1 MQTKR
6 IFSMI
11 LALALVVGLIAPV
24 GNLVLTADATIYGE
38 NLEQATEPVIGESY
52 YLGADVDGTMMYFRH
67 GTVTDT
73 VPYSLVVTDNFNH
86 NWTFPVTLEAPSALT
101 DGNGHDQGFQMTY
114 INPTSNALSRIY
126 CTDTLKDAT
135 LAGQTGI
142 MDTGANTAGPYIN
155 RHNFYI
161 EDLDGV
167 KLIKSTGNA
176 NVLVI
181 KQVPQTVDGET
192 NNVWRMLG
200 VPVKELANEGVY
212 PVMLLKEHTH
222 TFGKPTVDGI
232 VATSTCTGCGYV
244 ETVYDQTVAKAEE
257 AVIGESYYLAANVE
271 GVLKYFT
278 TGTVTTTAPYSLVT
292 TERIAVAVPVTLE
305 SSTLTN
311 EKFEGGFQFTYDNKG
326 TITRIYCMDVLK
338 DETTAGQTGIMDT
351 GANSSTPY
359 KNRHSFWVDE
369 VDGVKV
375 LRKYGNDNIL
385 VVKYF
390 ESTETYRMLGVPEA
404 ELANEGVYPVSLMTA
419 HQHEAGEQIGKI
431 TNEGHYYGCHCGA
444 VDEEME
450 AHTYGTATVNG
461 SVASRTCTV
470 CGYEEIVYEQ
480 SIVKADDAVVGNS
493 YYLAANVDGTM
504 MYFRHGQ
511 ITDTVPYSLVVTDN
525 FNHDWTALVT
535 LEDPSALTDGNG
547 HDQGFQLT
555 YINPSNDA
563 LSRIYCMD
571 SLKDAT
577 VAGQTG
583 IMDTGAN
590 TSGPNI
596 NRHNFYI
603 AEVGGEKVIK
613 STGNANVLVI
623 KQVPQTV
630 NGETNNVWRI
640 LGVPEAELANEG
652 VYPVSLM
659 AIHQH
664 QSGAQ
669 IAKITDT
676 GHSYG
681 CWCGSYAEEIA
692 HTYGEATHDNTNNT
706 HTRSCTAC
714 GYSEVVYGTQQ
725 KQIKTPVVGETYY
738 LTANVNGQLLSF
750 LASGGYTE
758 TTPYSL
764 RTSATLATVTLEKAV
779 QSGKGEFQLVEATG
793 KYIYSVAAGAGAT
806 TSSGYVTDPAKVSFL
821 MDEVNGVPVIRAY
834 GTKNILAAKYS
845 DAKSAW
851 RIFAVAESEL
861 ANEGVYPVMLSVAHE
876 HTAADSWTVD
886 AVNGTQSRL
895 CTVCGAAAE
904 TLYGTDLKASQVTE
918 PVIGNS
924 YYLAANAGG
933 KLIFFRHGQ
942 ATDTAPYSLVATDNF
957 NHNWVLPVTIEDPTT
972 ANEGTEVGF
981 QMTYT
986 NPSTEALARIY
997 CYDVL
1002 KDTTDVPNQT
1012 GVMDTGI
1019 NSANYKGRHTFEIA
1033 EVNGVKVLRKLSNN
1047 NILVVKYNETK
1058 GEWRML
1064 GVPESELANE
1074 GVYPAMLVNVH
1085 THSFGQEY
1093 SSDSENHWTV
1103 CDCGQKDLSTHS
1115 FGQWTLDPATK
1126 QQSASCTVC
1135 GYEMTVSSPYFDTVD
1150 SEGELKAGLA
1160 ETVYNEETAAYT
1172 VSGGK
1177 DYFLMTEI
1185 NGELYYLRNAGRTA
1199 QNNPESVLTTSG
1211 YSLYTTNDPNNT
1223 KILKTKVTLGNTE
1236 GTYVIYS
1243 KNDNDRAIY
1252 VNDEGKDGIVDT
1264 GLTLFR
1270 GVYDNATYLARSEFM
1285 WDAETGY
1292 LYQNESGVKYILVI
1306 KQMTAT
1312 YTGTDATTGETVTL
1326 ETANEWRMI
1335 AVPMAEAV
1343 PEQGNYPVKLAQ
1355 HSHNLTA
1362 EYASEGASCWRS
1374 CDCGYKAMIDW
1385 TISLSDTI
1393 GVSFN
1398 LTMEEPSEVKV
1409 TVAGEE
1415 VSAELIQKSNRVYSV
1430 FVPLAAA
1437 QMNDQIVLS
1446 VDGLT
1451 VNGTFTVRAYAD
1463 MILASEDYSDAEKN
1477 LVKAM
1482 LNYGSAAQNYFGY
1495 NTGALAGEGIDVA
1508 VTMPADAA
1516 GVGVQDDLAGVE
1528 FYGASIVHENATAA
1542 RFYFT
1547 ADTVEGLTF
1556 TEGGNVYEP
1565 VSKDGMYYIEVSGIA
1580 PQNLHQEMNVV
1591 VSNGENNLAVS
1602 YSPLAYITRTYQKA
1616 EASAELKAMVQ
1627 ALYGYHKAAKA
1638 YITSLY
1644 LGNDFALKSQKVTS
1658 LYEGVDQY
1666 KSVYVAADHGEVEA
1680 YAIVIDAN
1688 AGVEL
1693 KVSAGAWSESSTAA
1707 NPGETKTVVKHF
1719 RDMKNSGE
1727 NVLAMING
1735 GFFDLNSTK
1744 TMKPYGMQI
1753 VDGVVYQAPVAGGNY
1768 SDNWFG
1774 MTTDGKYVISD
1785 AAGYES
1791 TYAGNV
1797 QQGVGGGKLL
1807 MIDGVAQNITSPR
1820 DYRTAVGVNAEG
1832 DLVLVAV
1839 ADATYSDVNQIFVD
1853 LNMDIVT
1860 VLNLDGGG
1868 STAMYVPGAF
1878 YPKALILGDDGLL
1891 PREVADAVAIVVKD

>member
-38 NLEQATEPVIGESY
+38 NLEQVTEPVIGESY

-67 GTVTDT
+67 GQITDT
-73 VPYSLVVTDNFNH
+73 VPYSLVVTDNINH
-86 NWTFPVTLEAPSALT
+86 NWTALVTLEAPSALT
-101 DGNGHDQGFQMTY
+101 DGNGHDQGFQLTY
-114 INPTSNALSRIY
+114 INPSNDTLSRIY
-126 CTDTLKDAT
+126 CMDSLKDSDT
-135 LAGQTGI
+135 VTGLTGV
-142 MDTGANTAGPYIN
+142 MDTGVNTSGPNIN

-161 EDLDGV
+161 AEVNGE
-167 KLIKSTGNA
+167 KLIKSTGNG
-176 NVLVI
+176 NVLVV

-200 VPVKELANEGVY
+200 VPEEELANEGVY
-212 PVMLLKEHTH
+212 PVALL
-222 TFGKPTVDGI
+222 
-232 VATSTCTGCGYV
+232 
-244 ETVYDQTVAKAEE
+244 AE
-257 AVIGESYYLAANVE
+257 
-271 GVLKYFT
+271 
-278 TGTVTTTAPYSLVT
+278 
-292 TERIAVAVPVTLE
+292 
-305 SSTLTN
+305 
-311 EKFEGGFQFTYDNKG
+311 
-326 TITRIYCMDVLK
+326 
-338 DETTAGQTGIMDT
+338 
-351 GANSSTPY
+351 
-359 KNRHSFWVDE
+359 
-369 VDGVKV
+369 
-375 LRKYGNDNIL
+375 
-385 VVKYF
+385 
-390 ESTETYRMLGVPEA
+390 
-404 ELANEGVYPVSLMTA
+404 

-444 VDEEME
+444 VVEEME
-450 AHTYGTATVNG
+450 AHTYGTATVEG
-461 SVASRTCTV
+461 ETASRTCSV

-480 SIVKADDAVVGNS
+480 TLVKAEEAVVGNS
-493 YYLAANVDGTM
+493 YHLAANVNGTLR
-504 MYFRHGQ
+504 YFIHGSV
-511 ITDTVPYSLVVTDN
+511 TETSPASLRTSDSLNHTWAFPVV
-525 FNHDWTALVT
+525 
-535 LEDPSALTDGNG
+535 LEAPVEGDV
-547 HDQGFQLT
+547 GFQMT
-555 YINPSNDA
+555 YTNPSNA
-563 LSRIYCMD
+563 LVRIYCYD
-571 SLKDAT
+571 SLDADG
-577 VAGQTG
+577 VA
-583 IMDTGAN
+583 DTGVN
-590 TSGPNI
+590 SKSTLTN
-596 NRHNFYI
+596 HTFVMD
-603 AEVGGEKVIK
+603 EVNGLKVIRK
-613 STGNANVLVI
+613 LENNCILVI
-623 KQVPQTV
+623 KELEYSRSVTDAEGNATTQT
-630 NGETNNVWRI
+630 GTEWRI

-659 AIHQH
+659 AYHEH
-664 QSGAQ
+664 QSGEQ

-681 CWCGSYAEEIA
+681 CWCGGAAEEIA
-692 HTYGEATHDNTNNT
+692 HTYGEVTYDAATDT

-714 GYSEVVYGTQQ
+714 GYSEVVYGTEQ
-725 KQIKTPVVGETYY
+725 KQIKTPVVGEAYNLGAY
-738 LTANVNGQLLSF
+738 VNGEFLYF
-750 LASGGYTE
+750 LANGGYTGTSPYSIKTS
-758 TTPYSL
+758 TTP
-764 RTSATLATVTLEKAV
+764 ATVTVNAALQA
-779 QSGKGEFQLVEATG
+779 GKGEFQLVDVDG

-806 TSSGYVTDPAKVSFL
+806 VSSGYVSDPAKVSFS
-821 MDEVNGVPVIRAY
+821 MDEVNGVAVIRAY
-834 GTKNILAAKYS
+834 GTQNVLAIKYS
-845 DAKSAW
+845 DTVSAW

-861 ANEGVYPVMLSVAHE
+861 ANEGVYPVMLSIAHD

-886 AVNGTQSRL
+886 AANGTQSRL

-918 PVIGNS
+918 PVIGES

-942 ATDTAPYSLVATDNF
+942 ATDTTPYSLVATDNF
-957 NHNWVLPVTIEDPTT
+957 NHNWVLPVTIEDPTL

-986 NPSTEALARIY
+986 NPSTDALARIY

-1002 KDTTDVPNQT
+1002 KDTEEVTGQT

-1019 NSANYKGRHTFEIA
+1019 NSVNYKGRHTFEIA

-1103 CDCGQKDLSTHS
+1103 CDCGTKDLSTHS

-1150 SEGELKAGLA
+1150 SEGELKEGLA

-1252 VNDEGKDGIVDT
+1252 VNDEGNDSIVDT

-1270 GVYDNATYLARSEFM
+1270 GVSDNATYLARSEFM

-1292 LYQNESGVKYILVI
+1292 LYQNESGVKYVLVI

-1312 YTGTDATTGETVTL
+1312 YTGTDAATGETVTL

-1362 EYASEGASCWRS
+1362 EYASEGVSHWRS
-1374 CDCGYKAMIDW
+1374 CDCGYKAMVDW
-1385 TISLSDTI
+1385 NISLSDTI

-1398 LTMEEPSEVKV
+1398 LTMEDPGEVKV
-1409 TVAGEE
+1409 SVAGEE

-1446 VDGLT
+1446 VDGIT
-1451 VNGTFTVRAYAD
+1451 VSGTFTVRAYAD
-1463 MILASEDYSDAEKN
+1463 MILASEDYSAAEKD

-1482 LNYGSAAQNYFGY
+1482 LNYGGAAQSYFAY
-1495 NTGALAGEGIDVA
+1495 NTGALADAGITVD
-1508 VTMPADAA
+1508 VTMPAQADVA
-1516 GVGVQDDLAGVE
+1516 VQDDLAGVE
-1528 FYGASIVHENATAA
+1528 FYGASIVHNNASAV

-1547 ADTVEGLTF
+1547 ADSIEGLTF

-1565 VSKDGMYYIEVSGIA
+1565 VSKDGMYYIEVAGIA

-1591 VSNGENNLAVS
+1591 VSDGENNLAVS
-1602 YSPLAYITRTYQKA
+1602 YSPLAYITRTYYKA
-1616 EASAELKAMVQ
+1616 ETSAELKAMVQ
-1627 ALYGYHKAAKA
+1627 AMYGYHKAAKA

-1644 LGNDFALKSQKVTS
+1644 LGNDFALKSRTVTS

-1666 KSVYVAADHGEVEA
+1666 ESVYVAADHGEVEA

-1693 KVSAGAWSESSTAA
+1693 KVSAGAWSEASTAA

-1719 RDMKNSGE
+1719 RDMKNAGE

-1753 VDGVVYQAPVAGGNY
+1753 VDGVVYQAPAAGGNY

-1807 MIDGVAQNITSPR
+1807 MIDGVVQNITSPR
-1820 DYRTAVGVNAEG
+1820 DYRTAVGVNADG

-1853 LNMDIVT
+1853 LDMDIVT